1 MFDYLFGL
9 LSHDVGIDLGTANTL
24 VHVKGKGIMIR
35 EPSVVARH
43 KKTKQV
49 LAIGEEAKKMLGR
62 TPATIEAIRPL
73 KDGVIADFDATEAML
88 KHYIKMVHESG
99 QIIPRVPRP
108 RVVIGI
114 PSGVTEVERRA
125 VQEAALSAGARQCF
139 LIEEPMAGAIGAQL
153 PIGDAGGVMM
163 VDIGGGTSEM
173 AVISL
178 GGVVLNKSIRVAGD
192 EMDEAII
199 HFVRLKYNVLLGERT
214 AEEIKL
220 TLGNAHVSG
229 FGKTTRQRTNEE
241 GETVTDE
248 KPAERHMVIRGRDL
262 ETGLPRS
269 LKISSTEVREA
280 LMPVLKEITQG
291 VADLIEETPPELVA
305 DILERGIVMAG
316 GGSMIAGIDKL
327 MSEETKMPVYITEDP
342 MTAVV
347 RGCARVLE
355 DMELLSRVKVTGG
368 LR

>member
-1 MFDYLFGL
+1 MLDYLFGL
-9 LSHDVGIDLGTANTL
+9 LSYDVGIDLGTANTL
-24 VHVKGKGIMIR
+24 VHVKGKGIVIR

-88 KHYIKMVHESG
+88 KHYIRLIHESG
-99 QIIPRVPRP
+99 RLVPRIPKP

-125 VQEAALSAGARQCF
+125 VQEAALSAGARKCY
-139 LIEEPMAGAIGAQL
+139 LIEEPMAAAIGAEL
-153 PIGDAGGVMM
+153 PISDAGGVMV
-163 VDIGGGTSEM
+163 VDIGGGTSEI

-178 GGVVLNKSIRVAGD
+178 GGIVLNKSIRIAGD

-199 HFVRLKYNVLLGERT
+199 HFMRLKYNMLLGERS
-214 AEEIKL
+214 AEELKIA
-220 TLGNAHVSG
+220 LGNAHVSA
-229 FGKTTRQRTNEE
+229 FGGQNIRDGGQESISESKKES
-241 GETVTDE
+241 V
-248 KPAERHMVIRGRDL
+248 KYMVVRGRDL

-269 LKISSTEVREA
+269 IKVSSDEIREA
-280 LMPVLKEITQG
+280 LMPVFREITG
-291 VADLIEETPPELVA
+291 ATADLIEETPPELVA

-316 GGSMIAGIDKL
+316 GGSMIAGMDRL
-327 MSEETKMPVYITEDP
+327 MSEETRMPVFIADDP

-347 RGCARVLE
+347 RGCGKVLE
-355 DMELLSRVKVTGG
+355 DENLLKRVRVVGG